1 VLEQHPVNLSEIGA
15 LLRSLARPCL
25 MQTILISGG
34 RKDKVR
40 AGDILGA
47 LTGDAGGI
55 SGSDVGIIEIQDK
68 LSYVAVARSVSRL
81 AVRRLNDGRVKGKRF
96 RATLVDTQKI
106 DEAKAQA
113 EARKKKSTNR
123 QSRRSR

>member
-1 VLEQHPVNLSEIGA
+1 
-15 LLRSLARPCL
+15 

-55 SGSDVGIIEIQDK
+55 AGTHVGIIEIQDK
-68 LSYVAVARSVSRL
+68 LTYVAVARSVSRQ
-81 AVRRLNDGRVKGKRF
+81 AVQRLNDGRVKGKRF
-96 RATLVDTQKI
+96 RATLVETQEI

-113 EARKKKSTNR
+113 DARKKNATNR
-123 QSRRSR
+123 RSSRSR